1 MIWKDSIIF
10 RVISKVISVGLM
22 IKKMRMMRM
31 MKIMKIEVKVVS
43 F

>member
-22 IKKMRMMRM
+22 IKKMMMMRM